1 MDELIKD
8 DVAVKNKI
16 ITTLIMPLR
25 DFLRSGIGIIFFEHK
40 YKYNVYNIEEMHII
54 EFVYIEGVHAL

>member
-1 MDELIKD
+1 
-8 DVAVKNKI
+8 
-16 ITTLIMPLR
+16 MPLR
-25 DFLRSGIGIIFFEHK
+25 DFLQSGIGIIFFEYK